1 MASCAAARRRTFDP
15 TFARPQ
21 RRFGT
26 SLPAEMTDAS
36 RAARPQSASIT
47 QMTEYVLPQHTNAL
61 GGVFGGQIMA
71 WIDLCAAIC
80 AQRHSGR
87 MAVTA
92 FVDDLKFEQPVRVG
106 EVVRL
111 EARITATFR
120 TSMEIEVVVEG
131 EDATTG
137 RRWPCVTA
145 RLTFVAIDESRHPTP
160 IPSPAPRHRGGKGIA
175 GRGGGAAGLTA
186 GDARLTPKRSCPA
199 PPSLFHGRASWYGG
213 APP

>member
-1 MASCAAARRRTFDP
+1 MDP
-15 TFARPQ
+15 RPQ
-21 RRFGT
+21 
-26 SLPAEMTDAS
+26 AS
-36 RAARPQSASIT
+36 SRT
-47 QMTEYVLPQHTNAL
+47 EMTEYVLPQHANAL

-87 MAVTA
+87 QCVTA

-111 EARITATFR
+111 EARVTATFR

-137 RRWPCVTA
+137 RRWPCVDA
-145 RLTFVAIDESRHPTP
+145 RLTFVAIDAERRPTAVP
-160 IPSPAPRHRGGKGIA
+160 PLVLDTEAIRA
-175 GRGGGAAGLTA
+175 GQAAGEA
-186 GDARLTPKRSCPA
+186 RRAARLG
-199 PPSLFHGRASWYGG
+199 GRA
-213 APP
+213 

>member
-1 MASCAAARRRTFDP
+1 MPKEPRSQAH
-15 TFARPQ
+15 
-21 RRFGT
+21 
-26 SLPAEMTDAS
+26 S
-36 RAARPQSASIT
+36 RT

-92 FVDDLKFEQPVRVG
+92 FVDDMKFEQPVRVG

-111 EARITATFR
+111 DARVTATFR

-131 EDATTG
+131 EDATSG
-137 RRWPCVTA
+137 RRWPCVDA
-145 RLTFVAIDESRHPTP
+145 RVTFVAIDESRKPTE
-160 IPSPAPRHRGGKGIA
+160 IPPLALDSDEVRASQ
-175 GRGGGAAGLTA
+175 AAGEA
-186 GDARLTPKRSCPA
+186 RREARLAQASRRSARP
-199 PPSLFHGRASWYGG
+199 
-213 APP
+213 